1 MIRSLSLQWWGI
13 PEVKIGASDRRARV
27 KPTGKRD
34 WIKSK
39 RMGIY
44 LIKSL
49 AVGERRGEASR
60 LCVGASLLAVLSAR
74 WFDQD
79 EIEETCREN
88 GEKRRRAK
96 AICQLSYI
104 YSPAAAAAL
113 YCGIAQRGEIHIHI
127 HIDMLW
133 LYSFLHI
140 LICFQLMDYYLRWAA
155 FAHLFPF
162 RLVSNEFPGHSLGV
176 GDTNQPRVSINIQN
190 QNLKIKWDHTK

>member
-49 AVGERRGEASR
+49 AVGERRGGASR

-79 EIEETCREN
+79 EIEETCRES

-104 YSPAAAAAL
+104 YSQQQQQHFTAVL
-113 YCGIAQRGEIHIHI
+113 RNEERFISI

-140 LICFQLMDYYLRWAA
+140 LFFPVDGLLSKRRHLL
-155 FAHLFPF
+155 AHLFPF

-190 QNLKIKWDHTK
+190 

>member
-49 AVGERRGEASR
+49 AVGERRGGASR

-79 EIEETCREN
+79 EIEETCRES

-104 YSPAAAAAL
+104 YSQQQQQHFTAVL
-113 YCGIAQRGEIHIHI
+113 RNEERFISI